1 MDIRQLNYFLEV
13 ALQGSFS
20 KASQKLHLSQPTLS
34 KMVKTLEDELG
45 VLLLDRST
53 RRIELTDAGEL
64 VLSHAQNIMKSLETL
79 DTALSELKNIKK
91 GKIKIGLP
99 PLIGASF
106 FPTIIGEF
114 HHLYPNIDLQLV
126 EEGGKKIEKAL
137 LEGSI
142 DLGVVVLPVDE
153 ELFESVPIV
162 ERELVLIVNSSH
174 PLANRTQVSFQE
186 LQDESFILYS
196 KGYALHDRVRDMCIR
211 NGFEPTVTR
220 ESGHWLFISEMVSAN
235 FGISLLPETI
245 CHKLDPEKITAV
257 RMSEP
262 KVEWNLAI
270 IWRKHHYLSFA
281 AKEWINFVRDIFKF
295 EEGHKKTVDTKEV
308 KLLKSNRLQ

>member
-20 KASQKLHLSQPTLS
+20 KASQNLHLSQPTLS
-34 KMVKTLEDELG
+34 KMVKTLEEELG
-45 VLLLDRST
+45 VLLFDRST
-53 RRIELTDAGEL
+53 RRIQLTDAGAL
-64 VLSHAQNIMKSLETL
+64 VLSHTQNIMQSIDNLET
-79 DTALSELKNIKK
+79 AIAELKNIKK
-91 GKIKIGLP
+91 GEIKIGLP

-106 FPTIIGEF
+106 FPKIIGEF
-114 HHLYPNIDLQLV
+114 HNLYPNIDIHLV
-126 EEGGKKIEKAL
+126 EEGGKMIEKAL

-153 ELFESVPIV
+153 ELYEVVPIV

-174 PLANRTQVSFQE
+174 RLGKRTHVSFQD
-186 LQDESFILYS
+186 LRDESFILYS
-196 KGYALHDRVRDMCIR
+196 KGYALHDRVRDMCIQ
-211 NGFEPTVTR
+211 NGFEPNVTR

-245 CHKLDPEKITAV
+245 CHKLDPDKITTV

-262 KVEWNLAI
+262 KVKWNLAI

-281 AKEWINFVRDIFKF
+281 AKEWIQFVQDIFKS
-295 EEGHKKTVDTKEV
+295 ENENKETVEYQVT
-308 KLLKSNRLQ
+308 LIPSNRS